1 MQFYLMDHV
10 IEGTL
15 ENHLSREQWLLK
27 QFSGKRFKRNEAA
40 WVWARILDHKWHISE
55 RLGRDVGLKVAV
67 LDFLENIH
75 KPSNQVSRPFG
86 RSRRFSFDSTECAS
100 MLA

>member
-1 MQFYLMDHV
+1 MQFYPMDHV
-10 IEGTL
+10 IERTL

-27 QFSGKRFKRNEAA
+27 QFSGRRFRQNEAA
-40 WVWARILDHKWHISE
+40 LVWSRILDHKWHISE

-75 KPSNQVSRPFG
+75 EPRI
-86 RSRRFSFDSTECAS
+86 SRRRENTWLGRLMPRNAERAS
-100 MLA
+100 LFA